1 MKTSSF
7 ALTFVVAV
15 AAAATSF
22 TTASTANAGDNAKG
36 GAAAAPLSASQ
47 IVSKVVESDPWGLG
61 GAEVN
66 AKAVV
71 TEKSGKSRSLVFD
84 AKSRRYAPPLGK
96 SLITF
101 QAPADVAGMK
111 FLQIQNADSDDERFL
126 YTPDQKRS
134 RRIAGSNRSESF
146 MGTDFSYA
154 DLDGR
159 DLRQSSSVLKSDEML
174 GKFDCY
180 HVAVTPKNSDAV
192 YAKIELWVR
201 KDNYVPLKWV
211 MFDKKAQPVKTLI
224 AKEIQRHGGRWFI
237 TGSRMT
243 DNSTGRSTELMLEKI
258 DRREDIPL
266 DNFSVRAIEKG

>member
-1 MKTSSF
+1 MKTSL
-7 ALTFVVAV
+7 ALTLIL
-15 AAAATSF
+15 AASAAGLVQ
-22 TTASTANAGDNAKG
+22 TASTTEA
-36 GAAAAPLSASQ
+36 AAAAPALSAQQ
-47 IVSKVVESDPWGLG
+47 IVGKVAESDPWGLG

-71 TEKSGKSRSLVFD
+71 TEKTGKSRALVFD

-96 SLITF
+96 SIITF

-126 YTPDQKRS
+126 YTPELKRS

-159 DLRQSSSVLKSDEML
+159 DLRQSNSVLKADETI

-180 HVAVTPKNSDAV
+180 HLDVTPKNADAV
-192 YAKIELWVR
+192 YSRIELWVR
-201 KDNYVPLKWV
+201 KDNYVPLKQV
-211 MFDKKAQPVKTLI
+211 MFNKSNTAVKTMMT
-224 AKEIQRHGGRWFI
+224 KEIQRHAGRWFI
-237 TGSRMT
+237 TGSKMT
-243 DNSTGRSTELMLEKI
+243 DNATGRQTELVLEKI